1 MQLTPIAS
9 NMTEV
14 ETSEARILF
23 SYRTPVAA
31 YVFGEGFVR
40 TEKWG
45 SVTTSRHINKWLDGG
60 TAKEVSQ
67 TYLDNLVQG
76 GYNEYIKRNLSFY
89 SNRYFL
95 TVHQLLLM
103 YLAEDT

>member
-1 MQLTPIAS
+1 MVYIVKVIKGASMQLTPIAS

-31 YVFGEGFVR
+31 YVFGEGYVR
-40 TEKWG
+40 TEKWW
-45 SVTTSRHINKWLDGG
+45 SVTTSRHINKWLDLRQGE

-67 TYLDNLVQG
+67 TYLDKLV
-76 GYNEYIKRNLSFY
+76 
-89 SNRYFL
+89 
-95 TVHQLLLM
+95 
-103 YLAEDT
+103 